1 MINVILMHVT
11 WCYCKA
17 LTLFYRFL
25 SLAFKTLLMEDGT
38 KPNVF
43 FKMRKTSKQEF
54 VGHFW
59 HEELCEISTF
69 CFFFSF
75 SFFVLF
81 FVVVISII
89 ICFWIL
95 FCILICFCILIF
107 ICIFEVNE
115 LGTQED
121 SCSGSSGLCIH
132 SELKKFSGLNS
143 TDALGQPLWIIIMGG
158 LHMT

>member
-1 MINVILMHVT
+1 MHAT

-54 VGHFW
+54 VWHFW

-69 CFFFSF
+69 CFFFF
-75 SFFVLF
+75 RFILCYCY
-81 FVVVISII
+81 IYI

-107 ICIFEVNE
+107 VCIFEVNE

-121 SCSGSSGLCIH
+121 WCSGSSGLCIH

-143 TDALGQPLWIIIMGG
+143 TYQPLWIIIMGG